1 MTKSRR
7 LRALRYRFLAIV
19 VMVLSSV
26 ALLAAPSPSR
36 TTCCDDCLKRF
47 YQCDGN
53 TIVCCKIY
61 NQCVRSCQGG
71 CPTCPDQ

>member
-19 VMVLSSV
+19 VMLMASV

-36 TTCCDDCLKRF
+36 TTCCDNCLKRF
-47 YQCDGN
+47 YQCDAN
-53 TIVCCKIY
+53 TIVCCQMY
-61 NQCVRSCQGG
+61 TQCVQH
-71 CPTCPDQ
+71 CPSECPSCPDK